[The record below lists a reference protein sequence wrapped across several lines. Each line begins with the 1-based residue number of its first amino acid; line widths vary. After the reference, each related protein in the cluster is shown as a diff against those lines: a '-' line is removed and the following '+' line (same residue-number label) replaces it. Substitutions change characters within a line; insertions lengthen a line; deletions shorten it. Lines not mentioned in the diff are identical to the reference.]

1 MARCTARSRGK
12 GWAADLRVSEAHT
25 RVFKVF
31 GESSAEN
38 HETCTTESKGVRTGK
53 GAEKLLPSL

>member
-1 MARCTARSRGK
+1 M
-12 GWAADLRVSEAHT
+12 GWVADLHVSKVHT

-31 GESSAEN
+31 GVSSAEN
-38 HETCTTESKGVRTGK
+38 HKTTESKGVRIGK

>member
-1 MARCTARSRGK
+1 M
-12 GWAADLRVSEAHT
+12 GWVADLHVSKVHT

-31 GESSAEN
+31 GVSSAEN
-38 HETCTTESKGVRTGK
+38 HKTCATESKGVRTGK